1 MIKDIHGNPIYANES
16 DVRRFSGTN
25 PNQHHLNDDHLR
37 LLVNMLDKAYST
49 EIDKNIDL
57 KKANAALHSEVEYLR
72 ERIMDYVSKYERKD
86 D

>member
-1 MIKDIHGNPIYANES
+1 
-16 DVRRFSGTN
+16 
-25 PNQHHLNDDHLR
+25 
-37 LLVNMLDKAYST
+37 MLDKAYST